1 MSFPISALIT
11 NRALCQECIGQNAGL
26 EPEAVERAIQTM
38 SRGGMKIDHYPY
50 GTCADCGEDGL
61 VFAIDRP

>member
-11 NRALCQECIGQNAGL
+11 NRALCPDCIGRNAGL
-26 EPEAVERAIQTM
+26 KPEAVEKAIHVM
-38 SRGGMKIDHYPY
+38 SRGGMKIDHYPH